1 VTQRTR
7 GHLWHYVHA
16 CRYTNGRTCKR
27 AGGYAILHTD
37 APAFEQASKNA
48 RATWE
53 LEMPLYGTINVRVPE
68 DVYHKAEELKR
79 RHKTQTGVV
88 IAAINALH
96 AGLRKEAQPAAVKDD
111 SAPAAPVSKPT
122 PAPKQA
128 GKGNTRYELS
138 DEGRRIIDRVREL
151 YQVNPSPEAIA
162 KALSA
167 ENIRQLSG
175 KPFTRGG
182 VNTFVKRHVKPTQGN
197 A

>member
-1 VTQRTR
+1 M
-7 GHLWHYVHA
+7 
-16 CRYTNGRTCKR
+16 YTNGRACKR
-27 AGGYAILHTD
+27 AGECAILHTNTLTCK
-37 APAFEQASKNA
+37 QVGTNA
-48 RATWE
+48 HTDKE
-53 LEMPLYGTINVRVPE
+53 DEMALYGTINVRVPE

-79 RHKTQTGVV
+79 RYKTQTGVV